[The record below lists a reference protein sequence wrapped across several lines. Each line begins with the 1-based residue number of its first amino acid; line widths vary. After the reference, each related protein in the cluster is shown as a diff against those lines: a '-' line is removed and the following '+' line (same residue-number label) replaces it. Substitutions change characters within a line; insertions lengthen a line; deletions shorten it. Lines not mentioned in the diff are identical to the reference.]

1 MILCAFKLM
10 KRWEVHLMSDKPTP
24 STERK
29 QELAELV
36 ARYDAHADYYTSPS
50 KDYNEHSCRDDFIN
64 EFLRILGW
72 DVGNSKGVAPQ
83 YREVIAE
90 NYSSESERP
99 DYTMTV
105 SGQPCFFI
113 EAKKPSV
120 NIIHCDEPALQAR
133 KYGWN
138 AGHSI
143 SILTNFEDLVIYDAC
158 VMPKVGDGPSTA
170 RYRRFNHREYVDC
183 FEEIYAL
190 ISRESVYGGYFYE
203 LTAEEFP
210 HTGSGKE
217 RVDDVFLGQINEWRL
232 MIARSLLAADNQF
245 RDEERLN
252 DAVQDF
258 INQIV
263 FLRICEDKNLPV
275 YHKLCE
281 LGETDVEA
289 SMMKLLRAAD
299 RRYNSG
305 IFSQTSAI
313 GYIGGTVVIDIV
325 KALYYPQ
332 SPYLFDIIDSNIF
345 GQIYEMFLS
354 EHIVVS
360 NDGTPSL
367 ARKREYKDR
376 SVVATPVEIA
386 RYIVDCTL
394 RPLCEGKTP
403 GQITELRCA
412 DISCGSGIFLL
423 EAFQFLMDRCLDWM
437 YENDRE
443 KLIPI
448 EGGRYKLPLEMKKE
462 ILASCLYGIDI
473 DAHAV
478 EIAKFSLLIKLI
490 EEETAP
496 TVESVQP
503 ILPNLDDNIVV
514 GNALVTPDEA
524 REANASNRDLESI
537 VPLDWALIN
546 DGEPFHA
553 IVGNPP
559 YVKTEDL
566 HNLLPDAE
574 FRAYKKAYASSYR
587 QFDKYFL
594 FIERA
599 LNRLVEGGYACFIVP
614 NKFFKIAS
622 GKMLRK
628 VISVGHYLASLD
640 DFGDA
645 QLFEDKT
652 IYSSIVCLQKCDHPQ
667 FTYSSVIM
675 PSDLWLESEERSV
688 ALDSSTLGDKPWKL
702 STDIEFLKQL
712 KALEAVAVPITEH
725 VEFFNGIQTSA
736 ERKKTYWFLHSEI
749 ISQDGASITF
759 SRNGSEWSI
768 ERGMLRPFF
777 KPTQEHGFNSYS
789 ALTCDKWIIFPYD
802 RDGQLIPIEEME
814 RDYPGAWRYLLSRK
828 EELWPKQLAGNGTRD
843 VPDATE
849 QNWYKYG
856 RTQHLTSFNGRE
868 KIIIGVLSREP
879 LYYIDRNFWII
890 AAGGTAGYCAAR
902 VKAGSPYSLEYI
914 QAWLTNGNTEKI
926 FEMIGS
932 DFEGGFK
939 SRGTSLQ
946 ETLPFIE
953 LDFGNPKHKALHD
966 EVTNLS
972 KRIQKINEEL
982 LDSPS
987 HRKEIILSREKD
999 AAIKRISEL
1008 IDGVYALKDFA

>member
-1 MILCAFKLM
+1 MLSFALGRTLCKG
-10 KRWEVHLMSDKPTP
+10 VHLMADRPMPKAES
-24 STERK
+24 
-29 QELAELV
+29 LAELAALV
-36 ARYDAHADYYTSPS
+36 ERYDAHADYYTSPS
-50 KDYNEHSCRDDFIN
+50 KNYNEHSCRDDFIN

-72 DVGNSKGVAPQ
+72 DVGNVKGVAPQ

-99 DYTMTV
+99 DYTMAIG
-105 SGQPCFFI
+105 GQPCFFV

-120 NIIHCDEPALQAR
+120 NIIHDAEPALQAR

-143 SILTNFEDLVIYDAC
+143 SVLTNFEDLVVFDTC
-158 VMPKVGDGPSTA
+158 VMPKVGDAPSTA
-170 RYRRFNHREYVDC
+170 RYRRYNHSEYVEC
-183 FEEIYAL
+183 FDEIYAL
-190 ISRESVYGGYFYE
+190 MSRDSVYGGYFYE
-203 LTAEEFP
+203 LVAREFP
-210 HTGSGKE
+210 HTGNGKE

-232 MIARSLLAADNQF
+232 LIAQSLLSSNDRF
-245 RDEERLN
+245 KDEELLN
-252 DAVQDF
+252 DAIQDF

-275 YHKLCE
+275 YHRLSE
-281 LGETDVEA
+281 LDEGDVEA
-289 SMMKLLRAAD
+289 SLMELLKAAD

-305 IFSQTSAI
+305 LFSQTSAI
-313 GYIGGTVVIDIV
+313 SYLDGQVVTEIV

-354 EHIVVS
+354 EHVVID
-360 NDGTPSL
+360 DGVPCL

-394 RPLCEGKTP
+394 RPLCKGRTP
-403 GQITELRCA
+403 DQIMRLRCA
-412 DISCGSGIFLL
+412 DIACGSGIFLL
-423 EAFQFLMDRCLDWM
+423 EAFQYLMDRCLDWM
-437 YENDRE
+437 YENNRDR
-443 KLIPI
+443 LMPM
-448 EGGRYKLPLEMKKE
+448 EGGRYKLPLELKKE
-462 ILASCLYGIDI
+462 ILASCLYGVDI

-478 EIAKFSLLIKLI
+478 EVAKFSLLIKLI

-496 TVESVQP
+496 TVEAVQP
-503 ILPNLDDNIVV
+503 ILPNLDGNIVV
-514 GNALVTPDEA
+514 GNSLVTPDEA
-524 REANASNRDLESI
+524 REVRASSSDLESI
-537 VPLDWALIN
+537 VPLDWSLLN
-546 DGEPFHA
+546 GGGPFDA

-566 HNLLPDAE
+566 HTLLPDAE
-574 FRAYKKAYASSYR
+574 FRAYKRTYRSSYR

-599 LNRLVEGGYACFIVP
+599 LDRLAEGGFACFIVP

-628 VISVGHYLASLD
+628 VISVGQYLTSLD

-652 IYSSIVCLQKCDHPQ
+652 IYSSIVCLQKSEHPQ
-667 FTYSSVIM
+667 FTYSSVTI
-675 PSDLWLESEERSV
+675 PSDLWREGEERSV
-688 ALDSSTLGDKPWKL
+688 VLDSSMLGDKPWKL
-702 STDIEFLKQL
+702 STDIEYLKRL
-712 KALEAVAVPITEH
+712 KALEAVAVPITKH

-736 ERKKTYWFLHSEI
+736 ERKRSYWFLHSEI
-749 ISQDGASITF
+749 VTEGDDSITF
-759 SRNGSEWSI
+759 ARDGREWTI
-768 ERGMLRPFF
+768 ERSILRPFF
-777 KPTQEHGFNSYS
+777 KPTEEHGFNSYS

-802 RDGQLIPIEEME
+802 GDGQLIPINVME
-814 RDYPGAWRYLLSRK
+814 GRYPGAWRYLLSRK
-828 EELWPKQLAGNGTRD
+828 DELWPKQLEGNGTRD

-902 VKAGSPYSLEYI
+902 VKAESPYSLEYI

-946 ETLPFIE
+946 ETPPFIE
-953 LDFGNPKHKALHD
+953 LDFNNPKHAAIHD
-966 EVTNLS
+966 EVTSLS
-972 KRIQKINEEL
+972 KRIQQINEVL
-982 LDSPS
+982 LGSPS
-987 HRKEIILSREKD
+987 HRREVVLNREKD
-999 AAIKRISEL
+999 AAIRRISEL
-1008 IDGVYALKDFA
+1008 IDGVYALKDFS